1 MKKLR
6 RKIKLL
12 GINYDANVFNFLRL
26 VFSLILFFYL
36 IFSIKYG
43 YIIAP
48 LIAIIFYLLSEYVVI
63 DIPLRNKI
71 INMEKEGIEYVSSLL
86 LNLKNSKSIR
96 VSIKNSSRVI
106 NSDLSKEFSQVI
118 NDTKIGLTLE
128 ESLNNLSERIPS
140 IFLQNIIL
148 NLKESN
154 KNGTKVIDS
163 IERQLEA
170 MEQHYE
176 EIVVGRNKSI
186 PIIMCLNTILFLSLM
201 VAFLFYIIK

>member
-12 GINYDANVFNFLRL
+12 GINYDANIFNSLRL

-154 KNGTKVIDS
+154 KNGTNVIDS

>member
-12 GINYDANVFNFLRL
+12 GINYDANIFNSLRL

-63 DIPLRNKI
+63 DVPLRNKI

-186 PIIMCLNTILFLSLM
+186 PIIMCLNTILFLSDSFP
-201 VAFLFYIIK
+201 FLYY

>member
-1 MKKLR
+1 MKKLQ

-12 GINYDANVFNFLRL
+12 GINYDANIFNSLRL

-148 NLKESN
+148 NLKESD
-154 KNGTKVIDS
+154 KNGTNVINS

-176 EIVVGRNKSI
+176 EIVVGKNKSI

-201 VAFLFYIIK
+201 IVFLFYIIK

>member
-12 GINYDANVFNFLRL
+12 GINYDANIFNSLRL

-118 NDTKIGLTLE
+118 NDTKVGLTLE

-154 KNGTKVIDS
+154 KNGTNVINS

-201 VAFLFYIIK
+201 IVFLFYIIK

>member
-12 GINYDANVFNFLRL
+12 GINYDANIFNFLRL

-154 KNGTKVIDS
+154 KNGTNVIDS

>member
-12 GINYDANVFNFLRL
+12 GINYDANIFNSLRS

-63 DIPLRNKI
+63 DVPLRNKI

-201 VAFLFYIIK
+201 IVFLFYIIK

>member
-1 MKKLR
+1 M
-6 RKIKLL
+6 
-12 GINYDANVFNFLRL
+12 
-26 VFSLILFFYL
+26 
-36 IFSIKYG
+36 
-43 YIIAP
+43 
-48 LIAIIFYLLSEYVVI
+48 IAIIFYLLSEYVVI
-63 DIPLRNKI
+63 DVPLRNKI

-201 VAFLFYIIK
+201 IVFLFYIIK

>member
-12 GINYDANVFNFLRL
+12 GINYDANIFNSLRL

-186 PIIMCLNTILFLSLM
+186 PIIMCLNTILFLSLLI
-201 VAFLFYIIK
+201 VLLFYIIK

>member
-6 RKIKLL
+6 RKIELL
-12 GINYDANVFNFLRL
+12 GINYDANIFNSLRL

-106 NSDLSKEFSQVI
+106 NNDLSKEFSQVI
-118 NDTKIGLTLE
+118 NDTKVELTLE

-154 KNGTKVIDS
+154 KNGTNVINS

-201 VAFLFYIIK
+201 IVFLFYIIK

>member
-12 GINYDANVFNFLRL
+12 GINYDANIFNSLRL

-106 NSDLSKEFSQVI
+106 NNDLSKEFSQVI
-118 NDTKIGLTLE
+118 NDTKVGLTLE

-154 KNGTKVIDS
+154 KNGTNVINS

-201 VAFLFYIIK
+201 IVFLFYIIK

>member
-12 GINYDANVFNFLRL
+12 GINYDANIFNSLRL

-63 DIPLRNKI
+63 DVPLRNKI

-201 VAFLFYIIK
+201 IVFLFYIIK

>member
-12 GINYDANVFNFLRL
+12 GINYDANIFNSLRL

-154 KNGTKVIDS
+154 KNGTNVINS

-201 VAFLFYIIK
+201 IVFLFYIIK

>member
-12 GINYDANVFNFLRL
+12 GINYDANIFNSLRL

-63 DIPLRNKI
+63 DVPLRNKI

-86 LNLKNSKSIR
+86 LNLKNSK
-96 VSIKNSSRVI
+96 SIKNSSRVI

>member
-12 GINYDANVFNFLRL
+12 GINYDANIFNSLRL

-63 DIPLRNKI
+63 DVPLRNKI

-170 MEQHYE
+170 IEQHYE

-201 VAFLFYIIK
+201 IVFLFYIIK

>member
-12 GINYDANVFNFLRL
+12 GINYDANIFNSLRL

-201 VAFLFYIIK
+201 IVFLFYIIK

>member
-12 GINYDANVFNFLRL
+12 GINYDANIFNSLRL

-106 NSDLSKEFSQVI
+106 NNDLSKEFSQVI
-118 NDTKIGLTLE
+118 NDTKVGLTLE

-148 NLKESN
+148 NLKESD
-154 KNGTKVIDS
+154 KNGTNVINS

-201 VAFLFYIIK
+201 IVFLFYIIK

>member
-12 GINYDANVFNFLRL
+12 GINYDANIFNSLRL

-86 LNLKNSKSIR
+86 LNLKNGKSIR

-106 NSDLSKEFSQVI
+106 NNDLSKEFSQVI
-118 NDTKIGLTLE
+118 NDTKVGLTLE

-154 KNGTKVIDS
+154 KNGTNVINS

-201 VAFLFYIIK
+201 IVFLFYIIK

>member
-12 GINYDANVFNFLRL
+12 GINYDANVFNSLRL

-140 IFLQNIIL
+140 IFLQNI
-148 NLKESN
+148 
-154 KNGTKVIDS
+154 TK
-163 IERQLEA
+163 
-170 MEQHYE
+170 
-176 EIVVGRNKSI
+176 
-186 PIIMCLNTILFLSLM
+186 
-201 VAFLFYIIK
+201 

>member
-12 GINYDANVFNFLRL
+12 GINYDANVFNSLRL

>member
-12 GINYDANVFNFLRL
+12 GINYDANIFNSLRL

>member
-12 GINYDANVFNFLRL
+12 GINYDANVFNSLRI

-63 DIPLRNKI
+63 DVPLRNKI

>member
-12 GINYDANVFNFLRL
+12 GINYDANIFNSLRL

-63 DIPLRNKI
+63 DVPLRNKI

-154 KNGTKVIDS
+154 KNGTNVIDS

-201 VAFLFYIIK
+201 IVFLFYIIK

>member
-12 GINYDANVFNFLRL
+12 GINYDANIFNSLRL

-63 DIPLRNKI
+63 DVPLRNKI

>member
-12 GINYDANVFNFLRL
+12 GINYDANIFNSLRL

-106 NSDLSKEFSQVI
+106 NNDLSKEFSQVI
-118 NDTKIGLTLE
+118 NDTKVGLTLE

-201 VAFLFYIIK
+201 IVFLFYIIK

>member
-6 RKIKLL
+6 RKIELL
-12 GINYDANVFNFLRL
+12 GINYDANIFNSLRL

-86 LNLKNSKSIR
+86 LNLKNGKSIR

-106 NSDLSKEFSQVI
+106 NNDLSKEFSQVI
-118 NDTKIGLTLE
+118 NDTKVGLTLE

-154 KNGTKVIDS
+154 KNGTNVINS

-201 VAFLFYIIK
+201 IVFLFYIIK

>member
-6 RKIKLL
+6 RKIELL
-12 GINYDANVFNFLRL
+12 GINYDANIFNSLRL

-106 NSDLSKEFSQVI
+106 NNDLSKEFSQVI
-118 NDTKIGLTLE
+118 NDTKVGLTLE

-154 KNGTKVIDS
+154 KNGTNVINS

-201 VAFLFYIIK
+201 IVFLFYIIK

>member
-1 MKKLR
+1 MKKLQ

-12 GINYDANVFNFLRL
+12 GINYDANIFNSLRL

-106 NSDLSKEFSQVI
+106 NNDLSKEFSQVI
-118 NDTKIGLTLE
+118 NDTKVGLTLE

-154 KNGTKVIDS
+154 KNGTNVINS

-176 EIVVGRNKSI
+176 EIVVGKNKSI

-201 VAFLFYIIK
+201 IVFLFYIIK

>member
-63 DIPLRNKI
+63 DVPLRNKI

-201 VAFLFYIIK
+201 IVFLFYIIK

>member
-12 GINYDANVFNFLRL
+12 GINYDANIFNSLRL

-148 NLKESN
+148 NLKESD
-154 KNGTKVIDS
+154 KNGTNVINS

-176 EIVVGRNKSI
+176 EIVVGKNKSI

-201 VAFLFYIIK
+201 IVFLFYIIK

>member
-12 GINYDANVFNFLRL
+12 GINYDANIFNSLRS

-63 DIPLRNKI
+63 DVPLRNKI

-176 EIVVGRNKSI
+176 EIIVGRNKSI

-201 VAFLFYIIK
+201 IVFLFYIIK